1 MGITILPAPT
11 QISRFSVLIY
21 ILLFFAIARISQAQ
35 TVKGKVVNSEQHPIE
50 GATVIMQTLDFLY
63 IDASISDADGTF
75 VLNNCPSTYR
85 LVVQHLLYQTRK
97 IVGNEKNM
105 GIIQLT
111 PHQYALD
118 EVVVKAERP
127 FMKVENGRLG
137 YNLSALPGNQT
148 VNNV

>member
-1 MGITILPAPT
+1 MGITILPVPT
-11 QISRFSVLIY
+11 QISRFSVAIY

-50 GATVIMQTLDFLY
+50 GATVIMQTLDSLY

-111 PHQYALD
+111 PHEYALD

-127 FMKVENGRLG
+127 FVKVENGRLG